1 MVIACEGMS
10 EVGHQH
16 TAVDDTEEQMEKD
29 TGRAA
34 PAKPV
39 AAFVDRVAG
48 NAMSI
53 FVDALVVLVLVALA
67 WTVWLVGVDL
77 YQGMTGAVEY
87 EVKNLFIE
95 ILTIFIFIEIFHSL
109 LGYLRDQRI
118 SITNLADVS
127 LAIVFRELWI
137 GLFGL
142 QLSWPMVMA
151 FAVVIVAIGGVRV
164 FITYFGGPDRT
175 LTTPLSDAEDQ

>member
-1 MVIACEGMS
+1 MER
-10 EVGHQH
+10 
-16 TAVDDTEEQMEKD
+16 DTE
-29 TGRAA
+29 RAA
-34 PAKPV
+34 SSTRPM

-77 YQGMTGAVEY
+77 YRGMTGVAEY

-142 QLSWPMVMA
+142 QLSWQMVMA
-151 FAVVIVAIGGVRV
+151 FAVVIVAIGAVRV
-164 FITYFGGPDRT
+164 FITRSPDPERA
-175 LTTPLSDAEDQ
+175 LVTPMAEGVEDQ

>member
-1 MVIACEGMS
+1 
-10 EVGHQH
+10 
-16 TAVDDTEEQMEKD
+16 MEKK
-29 TGRAA
+29 TERAGS

-53 FVDALVVLVLVALA
+53 FVDALVVLVLIALA

-77 YQGMTGAVEY
+77 YRGMTGVAEY
-87 EVKNLFIE
+87 EVKLLFIE

-109 LGYLRDQRI
+109 LEYLRTQRI

-142 QLSWPMVMA
+142 QLSWEMVVA
-151 FAVVIVAIGGVRV
+151 FAIVIVAIGAVRV
-164 FITYFGGPDRT
+164 FIARSERPGPT
-175 LTTPLSDAEDQ
+175 IGTPLSDEAGDQ